1 MLKQFT
7 LTSLVVSA
15 LLATTALA
23 SSEEQK
29 KGTISVTGVGI
40 INAAPDMATINLTVL
55 REAETA
61 KSALS
66 ENNSAM
72 NGILNAMKEFG
83 IEDKDLQTSNF
94 SINPR
99 YIYPNNNNQIK
110 SPKIVAYQVSNSLSI
125 RIRDLDRVG
134 EILDKSVTL
143 GVNEGGNISF
153 GNSDPKPLQMQARA
167 EAMKN
172 AVEKAEVLTQ
182 AAGVDVGSIRQ
193 ISEQSFNPAPQPI
206 LRAQVAKMAMAESD
220 AVPIASGENSY
231 RITVN
236 VTFEIDQ

>member
-1 MLKQFT
+1 MQKHFT
-7 LTSLVVSA
+7 LTSLVISA
-15 LLATTALA
+15 MLATTALA
-23 SSEEQK
+23 SGEENK
-29 KGTISVTGVGI
+29 TGTISVTGVGI

-66 ENNSAM
+66 DNNSAM
-72 NGILNAMKEFG
+72 NDILDAMKEFG

-94 SINPR
+94 SIHPR

-110 SPKIVAYQVSNSLSI
+110 SPRIVAYRVSNSLAI
-125 RIRDLDRVG
+125 RIRDLARVG
-134 EILDKSVTL
+134 EVLDKSVTL

-167 EAMKN
+167 EAMKS
-172 AVEKAEVLTQ
+172 AIEKANVLTQ
-182 AAGVDVGSIRQ
+182 AAGIEIGSIRQ
-193 ISEQSFNPAPQPI
+193 ISEQSFNPSPQPM
-206 LRAQVAKMAMAESD
+206 LRGQVAKMAMAESD
-220 AVPIASGENSY
+220 AVPIASGENTY

-236 VTFEIDQ
+236 VTFELDQ

>member
-1 MLKQFT
+1 MLKQFS
-7 LTSLVVSA
+7 LTTLVVSA
-15 LLATTALA
+15 MLATTALA
-23 SSEEQK
+23 AAEDTK

-66 ENNSAM
+66 ENSSAM
-72 NGILNAMKEFG
+72 NEILNAMKEFA
-83 IEDKDLQTSNF
+83 IADKDLQTSNF
-94 SINPR
+94 SIHPR

-134 EILDKSVTL
+134 EILDKSVSL

-167 EAMKN
+167 AAMKN
-172 AVEKAEVLTQ
+172 AIEKAKVLTE
-182 AAGVDVGSIRQ
+182 AGGIQIGLIRQ
-193 ISEQSFNPAPQPI
+193 ISEQSFNPSPQPM
-206 LRAQVAKMAMAESD
+206 LRAQVAKMAIAESD
-220 AVPIASGENSY
+220 AVPIASGENTY
-231 RITVN
+231 RISVN
-236 VTFEIDQ
+236 VTFELNQ

>member
-1 MLKQFT
+1 MRKHFT
-7 LTSLVVSA
+7 LTSLVISA
-15 LLATTALA
+15 MLATTALA
-23 SSEEQK
+23 SGEENK
-29 KGTISVTGVGI
+29 TGTISVTGVGI

-66 ENNSAM
+66 DNNSAM
-72 NGILNAMKEFG
+72 NDILDAMKEFG

-94 SINPR
+94 SIHPR

-110 SPKIVAYQVSNSLSI
+110 SPRIVAYRVSNSLAI
-125 RIRDLDRVG
+125 RIRDLARVG

-153 GNSDPKPLQMQARA
+153 GNSDPKPLQIQARA
-167 EAMKN
+167 EAMKS
-172 AVEKAEVLTQ
+172 AIEKANVLTQ
-182 AAGVDVGSIRQ
+182 AAGIEIGSIRQ
-193 ISEQSFNPAPQPI
+193 ISEQSFTPSPQPM
-206 LRAQVAKMAMAESD
+206 LRGQVAKMAMAESD
-220 AVPIASGENSY
+220 AVPIASGENTY

-236 VTFEIDQ
+236 VTFELDQ

>member
-1 MLKQFT
+1 MRKQFP
-7 LTSLVVSA
+7 LTSLVITA
-15 LLATTALA
+15 MLATTALA
-23 SSEEQK
+23 SADENK
-29 KGTISVTGVGI
+29 AGTISVTGVGI
-40 INAAPDMATINLTVL
+40 ITAAPDMATINLTVL

-66 ENNSAM
+66 DNNSAM
-72 NGILNAMKEFG
+72 NDILNAMKDFG

-94 SINPR
+94 SIHPR

-110 SPKIVAYQVSNSLSI
+110 SPRIVAYQVSNSLAI
-125 RIRDLDRVG
+125 RIRDLARVG

-167 EAMKN
+167 EAMKS
-172 AVEKAEVLTQ
+172 AIEKAKVLTE
-182 AAGVDVGSIRQ
+182 AAGVEIGSIRQ
-193 ISEQSFNPAPQPI
+193 ISEQSFNPSPQPM
-206 LRAQVAKMAMAESD
+206 LRSQVAKMAMAESD
-220 AVPIASGENSY
+220 AVPIASGANTY

-236 VTFEIDQ
+236 VTFELDQ

>member
-1 MLKQFT
+1 MQKHFT
-7 LTSLVVSA
+7 LTSLVISA
-15 LLATTALA
+15 MLATTALA
-23 SSEEQK
+23 IADDNK
-29 KGTISVTGVGI
+29 AGTISVTGVGI

-66 ENNSAM
+66 DNNSAM
-72 NGILNAMKEFG
+72 NDILDAMGEFG

-94 SINPR
+94 SIHPR

-110 SPKIVAYQVSNSLSI
+110 SPKIVAYQVSNSLAI
-125 RIRDLDRVG
+125 RIRDLARVG

-167 EAMKN
+167 EAMKS
-172 AVEKAEVLTQ
+172 AIEKATVLTQ
-182 AAGVDVGSIRQ
+182 AAGVEIGSIRQ
-193 ISEQSFNPAPQPI
+193 ISEQSFNPSPQPM
-206 LRAQVAKMAMAESD
+206 LRGQVAKMAMAESD
-220 AVPIASGENSY
+220 AVPIASGENTY

-236 VTFEIDQ
+236 VTFELDQ

>member
-1 MLKQFT
+1 M
-7 LTSLVVSA
+7 
-15 LLATTALA
+15 LATTALA
-23 SSEEQK
+23 SGEENK
-29 KGTISVTGVGI
+29 TGTISVTGVGI

-66 ENNSAM
+66 DNNSAM
-72 NGILNAMKEFG
+72 NDILDAMKEFG

-94 SINPR
+94 SIHPR

-110 SPKIVAYQVSNSLSI
+110 SPRIVAYRVSNSLAI
-125 RIRDLDRVG
+125 RIRDLARVG
-134 EILDKSVTL
+134 EVLDKSVTL

-167 EAMKN
+167 EAMKS
-172 AVEKAEVLTQ
+172 AIEKANVLTQ
-182 AAGVDVGSIRQ
+182 AAGIEIGSIRQ
-193 ISEQSFNPAPQPI
+193 ISEQSFTPSPQPM
-206 LRAQVAKMAMAESD
+206 LRGQVAKMAMAESD
-220 AVPIASGENSY
+220 AVPIASGENTY

-236 VTFEIDQ
+236 VTFELDQ

>member
-1 MLKQFT
+1 M
-7 LTSLVVSA
+7 
-15 LLATTALA
+15 LATTALA
-23 SSEEQK
+23 SGEENK
-29 KGTISVTGVGI
+29 TGTISVTGVGI

-66 ENNSAM
+66 DNNSAM
-72 NGILNAMKEFG
+72 NDILYAMKEFG

-94 SINPR
+94 SIHPR

-110 SPKIVAYQVSNSLSI
+110 SPRIVAYRVSNSLAI
-125 RIRDLDRVG
+125 RIRDLARVG

-167 EAMKN
+167 EAMKS
-172 AVEKAEVLTQ
+172 AIEKANVLTQ
-182 AAGVDVGSIRQ
+182 AAGIEIGSIRQ
-193 ISEQSFNPAPQPI
+193 ISEQSFTPSPQPM
-206 LRAQVAKMAMAESD
+206 LRGQVAKMAMAESD
-220 AVPIASGENSY
+220 AVPIASGENTY

-236 VTFEIDQ
+236 VTFELDQ

>member
-1 MLKQFT
+1 MRKHFT
-7 LTSLVVSA
+7 LTSLVISA
-15 LLATTALA
+15 MLATTALA
-23 SSEEQK
+23 SGEENK
-29 KGTISVTGVGI
+29 TGTISVTGVGI

-66 ENNSAM
+66 DNNSAM
-72 NGILNAMKEFG
+72 NDILDAMKEFG

-94 SINPR
+94 SIHPR

-110 SPKIVAYQVSNSLSI
+110 SPRIVAYRVSNSLAI
-125 RIRDLDRVG
+125 RIRDLARVG

-167 EAMKN
+167 EAMKS
-172 AVEKAEVLTQ
+172 AIEKANVLTQ
-182 AAGVDVGSIRQ
+182 AAGIEIGSIRQ
-193 ISEQSFNPAPQPI
+193 ISEQSFNPSPQPM
-206 LRAQVAKMAMAESD
+206 LRGQVAKMAMAESD
-220 AVPIASGENSY
+220 AVPIASGENTY

-236 VTFEIDQ
+236 VTFELDQ